1 MNGLTNDRVLGA
13 AEKIVDEEAA
23 KDEGSDDGRNDERL
37 ERNHKKVGEDH
48 QQDDADG
55 NDRGEFQ
62 KEYERWVHVLI
73 YRRAPAQVSPFYSSL
88 R

>member
-1 MNGLTNDRVLGA
+1 MNGLANNRVLGT

-23 KDEGSDDGRNDERL
+23 KDERSDDGRNDERL
-37 ERNHKKVGEDH
+37 ERNHEKVGEDH

-62 KEYERWVHVLI
+62 EEYERGVHVLI
-73 YRRAPAQVSPFYSSL
+73 YRRALAQVSSF
-88 R
+88 